1 MGLYG
6 SACSCPDGF
15 RGDQCERKVQKSKKS
30 YILKHHYLITDHQ
43 MLCLLFKGPC
53 SFGTCGNKGK
63 CVSIL
68 GTHFLSWTCYCDT
81 GFSGY
86 KCNTLT
92 KDLSKQS
99 Y

>member
-1 MGLYG
+1 MGLTDPL
-6 SACSCPDGF
+6 CSCPDGF
-15 RGDQCERKVQKSKKS
+15 SGDQCEMKVPKSKKS
-30 YILKHHYLITDHQ
+30 YILKHHYLIIDHQ
-43 MLCLLFKGPC
+43 MLYLLFKDPC
-53 SFGTCGNKGK
+53 SFDTCGNKGN
-63 CVSIL
+63 CIS
-68 GTHFLSWTCYCDT
+68 FLAYLNWSWICYCDT